1 MKPRAFLAAS
11 FFVLLSTL
19 AMRASPPGPL
29 PATAAPPH
37 REACGGEPCDAVARG
52 RLRFLDRDIAG
63 LDGNGRSCADCHM
76 PGDSFQLSPASA
88 EARFQLLRLRR
99 QFDRDADDPLFR
111 AVDADDFRVNGHR
124 AHDFTNLRK
133 NGLVRIP
140 FILPPNM
147 QVQDPV
153 TGSWVNETD
162 VWRMVPS
169 VNNVALTGDDG
180 QNPWPRDPNPTGGY
194 QLDGR
199 IATLQEQARAA
210 FVTHAQTTSPIR
222 AGILD
227 DLSSFQ
233 RVLFSSKGV
242 RALSDAVRRGDSPL
256 PDPDPALTPLETQGK
271 EIFSRACSVCHGGP
285 GLSTSPAG
293 ITRMHAI
300 FTQCP
305 RPPANPAFAFAP
317 CSPDLMRNVRKYR
330 ITAGGVTFERL
341 SSDPG
346 RALLTGNVDPVPN
359 PFDDWEKLDVPG
371 LHGLKDTAPYFHNN
385 SAGTLEAVVDHYV
398 ELFRFIK
405 ATLPSPLPPGFVLP
419 PIVSSDGVHFD
430 RQTTP
435 AERAPLVA
443 YLKKL

>member
-1 MKPRAFLAAS
+1 MKPRAFLLILS
-11 FFVLLSTL
+11 LVLLSTL
-19 AMRASPPGPL
+19 VLRASPP
-29 PATAAPPH
+29 APPPNPP
-37 REACGGEPCDAVARG
+37 AALCGGEPCDAVARG
-52 RLRFLDRDIAG
+52 LLRFLDRRLVG

-76 PGDSFQLSPASA
+76 PTDSFQLSPANA

-99 QFDRDADDPLFR
+99 HFDPEADDPLFR
-111 AVDADDFRVNGHR
+111 AVDADDFRINGES
-124 AHDFTNLRK
+124 AHDFSNLRK
-133 NGLVRIP
+133 NGLIRIP

-147 QVQDPV
+147 KVLDPV
-153 TGSWVNETD
+153 TGLWVNETD

-199 IATLQEQARAA
+199 FATLQEQAHGA
-210 FVTHAQTTSPIR
+210 FVTHAQTRNPIP

-233 RVLFSSKGV
+233 RVLFSSNGV
-242 RALSDAVRRGDSPL
+242 RALSDAVRAGTSPL
-256 PDPDPALTPLETQGK
+256 PDPDPPLTALESQGK
-271 EIFSRACSVCHGGP
+271 EIFSRACSVCHGGS
-285 GLSTSPAG
+285 GQSTSPPG
-293 ITRMHAI
+293 IVRMHAI

-305 RPPANPAFAFAP
+305 RPPANPAFAFSQ
-317 CSPDLMRNVRKYR
+317 CSPELLRKVRKYR
-330 ITAGGVTFERL
+330 ITSGGVTFERF

-346 RALLTGNVDPVPN
+346 RALLTGNVALVPN
-359 PFDDWEKLDVPG
+359 PFDDWEKMDVPG
-371 LHGLKDTAPYFHNN
+371 LHGLKNTAPYFHNN
-385 SAGTLEAVVDHYV
+385 SAPTLEAVVDHYV
-398 ELFRFIK
+398 ELFRFIR
-405 ATLPSPLPPGFVLP
+405 ATLPNPLPPGFVLP